1 MSCGT
6 GKAIEGVVGFWSA
19 DAEKRWPGILHV
31 LAPRCGRAEDLRL
44 AAPGGGTVPAAD
56 FGAVGK
62 GDIWEKTDREVC
74 RLVGPVRQETR
85 KIARQQHRRWY
96 RTAGP
101 WGAFGSQAHWAYLC
115 AKVVARGRE
124 HLERAGAGQQGQ
136 RLRHMTERDIAAVQA
151 VVDAWSQQ
159 HG

>member
-1 MSCGT
+1 MSSVEYTRHRDSLTRHHQGGYHQKHVWWRLSLKVQ
-6 GKAIEGVVGFWSA
+6 GKG
-19 DAEKRWPGILHV
+19 
-31 LAPRCGRAEDLRL
+31 
-44 AAPGGGTVPAAD
+44 AD

-101 WGAFGSQAHWAYLC
+101 WGAFGSRAHWAYLC

-124 HLERAGAGQQGQ
+124 HLERAEAGQQGQ